1 MDLEGMAVRSIGE
14 HGTAMRHIVSQP
26 WPRRAVPGWGEFL
39 IVELTSDGK
48 AKISVATER
57 EAWCCDVWRGFR
69 PQGVATAR
77 AAPAQG
83 HPIGI
88 DSSRKGVK

>member
-1 MDLEGMAVRSIGE
+1 MATLERGV
-14 HGTAMRHIVSQP
+14 HGTAMRHIGSQP

-48 AKISVATER
+48 AMQVMAKRCVAEHYS
-57 EAWCCDVWRGFR
+57 AQF
-69 PQGVATAR
+69 GVAAHSDTGQF
-77 AAPAQG
+77 AAAG

-88 DSSRKGVK
+88 DSSRRGVK